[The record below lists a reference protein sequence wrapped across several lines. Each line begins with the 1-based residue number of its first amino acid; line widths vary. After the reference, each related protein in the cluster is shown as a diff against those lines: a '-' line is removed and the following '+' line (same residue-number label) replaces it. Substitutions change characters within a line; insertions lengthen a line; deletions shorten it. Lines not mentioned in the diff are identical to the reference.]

1 MIGDTLG
8 VENRKKILVVDDE
21 ADIRAFLRV
30 RLETN
35 YFEVLEAADGFSAI
49 ARAKET
55 QPDLILLDILMPG
68 KDGIETYH
76 ALKQDPSTR
85 KIPIIFLSALA
96 RNAPPAQHNLG
107 LEEGYVILGKPY
119 QSEELLQAIH
129 QALSV

>member
-1 MIGDTLG
+1 M
-8 VENRKKILVVDDE
+8 ENRKKILVVDDE
-21 ADIRAFLRV
+21 ADLRAFLRM
-30 RLETN
+30 RLEASH
-35 YFEVLEAADGFSAI
+35 FEVLEAADGFSAI

-96 RNAPPAQHNLG
+96 RNTAPTQHNLG
-107 LEEGYVILGKPY
+107 PEEGYAILGKPY

-129 QALSV
+129 RVLSV